1 MSFYLSW
8 RIWKTMKNTYDD
20 DDLNAWMRV
29 CDKMTDNNRKTI
41 LISILLALV
50 VFTAIFAWFKAIQSS
65 STSTSVAAAQEESM
79 FEVVEWRGTIP
90 RMVVVYHKKTKV
102 MYMMPESSS
111 VATVMVDADG
121 KPLLYEP

>member
-1 MSFYLSW
+1 M
-8 RIWKTMKNTYDD
+8 RNTYDDD
-20 DDLNAWMRV
+20 DDLNAWMRI
-29 CDKMTDNNRKTI
+29 CDRMTNNNRKTI
-41 LISILLALV
+41 LISVLMALV

-79 FEVVEWRGTIP
+79 FEIVEYHITNPSI
-90 RMVVVYHKKTKV
+90 VVVYHKKTKV
-102 MYMMPESSS
+102 MYMMPKNGS